1 MKEVNGENFEL
12 VIAYLLPGF
21 VALWGV
27 SYFSATVR
35 SWIAAVPGEAAAV
48 GGFLYVTIGS
58 LAAGLVVNTIRWAVV
73 DSVHHRTGI
82 AQPNWD
88 FAALQKSATA
98 FELLIAHHYRHY
110 QFHANSFVAV
120 ALAFGAYW
128 LASAS
133 ERDGLLLHL
142 ALFVAIETVLWLG
155 SRDTLRKSYARGSAM
170 LGDLTSGEKVEDRY
184 VRRAGH

>member
-1 MKEVNGENFEL
+1 MREVNSENFGL
-12 VIAYLLPGF
+12 VVAYLLPGF

-35 SWIAAVPGEAAAV
+35 SWIAAAPGEAPTV

-82 AQPNWD
+82 VRPNWD
-88 FAALQKSATA
+88 FAALHKSVTA
-98 FELLIAHHYRHY
+98 FELLIDHHYRHY
-110 QFHANSFVAV
+110 QFHANSFVGV
-120 ALAFGAYW
+120 AFAFGAFW
-128 LASAS
+128 LASAGEGS
-133 ERDGLLLHL
+133 RLILHVVV
-142 ALFVAIETVLWLG
+142 FVAIETVLWLG

-170 LGDLTSGEKVEDRY
+170 LGDITQDE
-184 VRRAGH
+184 